1 MKVKPLVTVQK
12 EDWINRKWRPLMAV
26 SYMAICLFDFI
37 VAPVINYAFFGR
49 MGTDFISWKPLT
61 MSDGGM
67 FHIAMGAVLG
77 ITAWQRGEE
86 KKTRYRN
93 DYEYEEPEYDRADH
107 RDRLSSNS
115 SREG

>member
-1 MKVKPLVTVQK
+1 MKSKNLISNNETWV
-12 EDWINRKWRPLMAV
+12 NRKWRPAMAW

-37 VAPVINYAFFGR
+37 IAPMVNYAFFGR

-86 KKTRYRN
+86 KKTRYRSEY
-93 DYEYEEPEYDRADH
+93 DYEPEIDRADH
-107 RDRLSSNS
+107 RDRMFSSDS
-115 SREG
+115 SREDR